1 MCGRFSLGTD
11 ADRLVAELGIDL
23 VTTDLSPRFNIAP
36 TQLAPTVV
44 RGADGLRLGSL
55 RWGLVPRHARTPAG
69 APLINA
75 RSETAHTRPAFR
87 DSFLHRRCWI
97 PADGFYEWETDDH
110 GRRLPVH
117 FRLPD
122 HRPFVFA
129 GLWDRWGSGDGVI
142 ASCTILTTT
151 PSEVVRPVHDRMPV
165 ILPSGAREAWL
176 EPDADLATL
185 RDLLGPYTGTLE
197 AHPVTSYV
205 NAAGNEG
212 PECLEP
218 RTPRT
223 PPDGNISLPLV

>member
-11 ADRLVAELGIDL
+11 VDRLVAELGIEI
-23 VTTDLSPRFNIAP
+23 VRTDVSPRFNIAP
-36 TQLAPTVV
+36 TQLAPAVV
-44 RGADGLRLGSL
+44 RGEDGLRLGSL
-55 RWGLVPRHARTPAG
+55 RWGLIPAHARVPAA

-75 RSETAHTRPAFR
+75 RSETVHTRPAFR
-87 DSFLHRRCWI
+87 ESFRYRRCWI
-97 PADGFYEWETDDH
+97 LADGFYEWETDDD

-122 HRPFVFA
+122 QEPFAFA
-129 GLWDRWGSGDGVI
+129 GLWDRWASDDRVI

-165 ILPSGAREAWL
+165 ILPPGAREAWL
-176 EPDADLATL
+176 DPDAEPDAL
-185 RDLLGPYTGTLE
+185 RDLLVPFAGTLE
-197 AHPVTSYV
+197 AHRVTAYV

-212 PECLEP
+212 PDCLAP
-218 RTPRT
+218 RTPGH